1 MEIVYLKKYK
11 QFKEN
16 GIGLRY
22 QTYGSPIG
30 LSEAEIVQME
40 LEMNNGLFFPKAYR
54 EFLFLGGEFATLE
67 LNDYG
72 KNTPKGTD
80 FFRNGLKK
88 RKINMV
94 RPFAI
99 LDVLDGECG
108 TFIYLDEGDN
118 PRPRNCS
125 LHEAYD
131 SDDDEII
138 WNTPFKTFS
147 EMIDKDVYLA
157 ENNLGV

>member
-11 QFKEN
+11 HFKDK
-16 GIGLRY
+16 GVGLSY
-22 QTYGSPIG
+22 ETFGPPIG
-30 LSEAEIVQME
+30 LSDAEIGQME
-40 LEMNNGLFFPKAYR
+40 LEMNNGLPFPKAYR
-54 EFLFLGGEFATLE
+54 EFLFLGGEFSTIQ
-67 LNDYG
+67 LNHYG
-72 KNTPKGTD
+72 KITPKGTEK
-80 FFRNGLKK
+80 FRIGLKK
-88 RKINMV
+88 RKVNMV

-99 LDVLDGECG
+99 LDVLDGQCG

>member
-11 QFKEN
+11 QYIEN
-16 GIGLRY
+16 GIGRLY
-22 QTYGSPIG
+22 STFGSPRG

-40 LEMNNGLFFPKAYR
+40 LEMNNGLPFPKAYK
-54 EFLFLGGEFATLE
+54 EFLFLGGEFSTIQ
-67 LNDYG
+67 LNHYG
-72 KNTPKGTD
+72 KKTPKGTE
-80 FFRNGLKK
+80 FFRSGLKK

-99 LDVLDGECG
+99 LNVLDGESG

-118 PRPRNCS
+118 PRPKNCS

-138 WNTPFKTFS
+138 WNTPYKTFS
-147 EMIDKDVYLA
+147 EMIDKRVYLA
-157 ENNLGV
+157 ENNLGI